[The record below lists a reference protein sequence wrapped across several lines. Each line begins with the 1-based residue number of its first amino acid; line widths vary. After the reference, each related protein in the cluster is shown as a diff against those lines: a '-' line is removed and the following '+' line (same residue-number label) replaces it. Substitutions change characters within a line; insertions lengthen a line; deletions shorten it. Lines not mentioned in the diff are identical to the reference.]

1 MLARSLNIRWL
12 SHRRFKLRIRILYV
26 ALAILTALLLV
37 SSTSYFYAQDIAP
50 KNRVAQA
57 QVQAPSEAIQKPLP
71 GALDA
76 AKAFSQA
83 FVQVSKRVTPSIV
96 MIMNEEKM
104 EANNLNLPDDFF
116 NRFFDFTP
124 EQREQVQK
132 TIGSGVIVS
141 SDGYIITNNHVVD
154 NSTNLKVTLPDGN
167 RVSAKIIGTDSK
179 TDLALIKVDATNL
192 HPITLGHYKDI
203 EVGEWVLAVG
213 SPFGEALQRTV
224 TAGIISA
231 KGRSNVGI
239 ADYEDFLQT
248 DAAINPGNSGGA
260 LVDLDGNLIG
270 INTAIVS
277 SNGSNAGVGFAI
289 PINIVRNIMQQLK
302 TNGRVIRGY
311 MGVTI
316 QDISPEI
323 ERELHLNTVKGA
335 VVSNVESDSPAEKGG
350 LKRYDVIT
358 SVNGNDVDSSADLR
372 NAVSSLSP
380 GSNAEIGY
388 IRDGK
393 NETTRIKVEE
403 LKSDQ
408 LAGNQNGRSNEKL
421 GMQLQS
427 LTPDIARQLGSHH
440 TKGAVVV
447 EVAQGSLADEAG
459 IQRGDIILEVNRQP
473 VQSPADFQSILRNAK
488 DSSLLLV
495 VERQGSEFFVTL
507 QTR

>member
-1 MLARSLNIRWL
+1 
-12 SHRRFKLRIRILYV
+12 
-26 ALAILTALLLV
+26 
-37 SSTSYFYAQDIAP
+37 
-50 KNRVAQA
+50 
-57 QVQAPSEAIQKPLP
+57 
-71 GALDA
+71 
-76 AKAFSQA
+76 
-83 FVQVSKRVTPSIV
+83 
-96 MIMNEEKM
+96 
-104 EANNLNLPDDFF
+104 
-116 NRFFDFTP
+116 
-124 EQREQVQK
+124 
-132 TIGSGVIVS
+132 
-141 SDGYIITNNHVVD
+141 
-154 NSTNLKVTLPDGN
+154 
-167 RVSAKIIGTDSK
+167 
-179 TDLALIKVDATNL
+179 
-192 HPITLGHYKDI
+192 
-203 EVGEWVLAVG
+203 
-213 SPFGEALQRTV
+213 V

-358 SVNGNDVDSSADLR
+358 SVNGNEVDSSADLR